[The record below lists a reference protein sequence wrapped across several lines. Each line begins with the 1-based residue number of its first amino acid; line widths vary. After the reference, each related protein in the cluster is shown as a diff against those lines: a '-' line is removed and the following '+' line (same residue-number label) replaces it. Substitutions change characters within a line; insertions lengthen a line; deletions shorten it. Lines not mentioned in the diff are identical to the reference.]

1 MTLAKSVR
9 AHGITLTD
17 AERQR
22 IDHHLM
28 AIEKRLQHRPEP
40 SATLVLEEH
49 RSRRVIEANLRIQL
63 GPLGDHVVSHQ
74 TAETVDKAVRLAVED
89 VERQI
94 ERKAATQRGEPTF
107 GVPSR
112 RLPPST
118 RPTQPA
124 AEEETEPTQ

>member
-1 MTLAKSVR
+1 MTLATNVR

-22 IDHHLM
+22 IDHHLA

-74 TAETVDKAVRLAVED
+74 NAETVDKAVRLAVED

-94 ERKAATQRGEPTF
+94 ERRSATQRGEPTF

-112 RLPPST
+112 RLPSSQ
-118 RPTQPA
+118 RPAQAA
-124 AEEETEPTQ
+124 AEGEADPTE